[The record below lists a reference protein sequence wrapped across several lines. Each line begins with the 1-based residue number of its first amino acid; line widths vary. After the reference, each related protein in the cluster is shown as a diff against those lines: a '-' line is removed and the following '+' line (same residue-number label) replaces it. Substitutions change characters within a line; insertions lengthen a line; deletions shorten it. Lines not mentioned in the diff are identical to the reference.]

1 MQFYDAHV
9 HFFFEGPLEPLKHTY
24 LNLPGFLG
32 GGFIV
37 LEEIPQDRDRILMM
51 VPQAYHHLVTPELM
65 TPAEELLDWMSGLAP
80 LKMYSYLDTRFFTP
94 RHVADLDRY
103 IRKGYAAVK
112 VLYIPEEDEFIGVE
126 GWERALGRKLSD
138 SEQLI
143 ADLAAGCDRLNLP
156 MLFHVDLRRYGSFTE
171 DLVESYP
178 NIRFNIPH
186 FGSSRKKMADFL
198 NRFENVYTDF
208 SSLLPFMQ
216 QAPEAYLEFIE
227 EFSDR
232 VLFGSDATFGLPNMV
247 EEYVEYIEG
256 FLEGDLKDRVVRRNF
271 EKFHEP
277 L

>member
-1 MQFYDAHV
+1 M
-9 HFFFEGPLEPLKHTY
+9 KHTY

-37 LEEIPQDRDRILMM
+37 LEEIPQGRDRILMM

-65 TPAEELLDWMSGLAP
+65 TPAEELLHWMSGLDP

-138 SEQLI
+138 SEQLM
-143 ADLAAGCDRLNLP
+143 ADLAAGCDRLKLP
-156 MLFHVDLRRYGSFTE
+156 MLFHVDLRRYGAFTE
-171 DLVESYP
+171 DLVKSYP
-178 NIRFNIPH
+178 KIRFNIPH

-256 FLEGDLKDRVVRRNF
+256 FLEGDLKDRIVRRNF